1 MLADEEIGDIT
12 PYNAQ
17 ARKFREA
24 LKFANIGTSIKVAS
38 VEEFQGDVSRGGGL
52 QQHIQRLG

>member
-1 MLADEEIGDIT
+1 MLADEEIGVIT

-52 QQHIQRLG
+52 QQHI